1 MRTRGTTAYIALV
14 LCLLQNVYV
23 AKCGNGNRRD
33 FYFVLE
39 GMGPTSGSTIDSP
52 DTVWASNLTWGQDYL
67 AVSTSWNTLLKRF
80 KKPEYSKLV
89 RLSYFPSI
97 SDETK
102 ETRETTASAD
112 SKLHRDYRYP
122 CVRWYRSG

>member
-39 GMGPTSGSTIDSP
+39 GRGPTSGSTIDSP

-67 AVSTSWNTLLKRF
+67 AVSTSWNTPLKAIQEAR
-80 KKPEYSKLV
+80 
-89 RLSYFPSI
+89 SI
-97 SDETK
+97 LNWSVYLTSPGSPTRQK
-102 ETRETTASAD
+102 RRETD
-112 SKLHRDYRYP
+112 
-122 CVRWYRSG
+122 